1 MICQIV
7 FERGHDEGIQ
17 INMLSDTVYQKKPF
31 IYGYILYED
40 EMKMRHICK
49 VNVYV

>member
-17 INMLSDTVYQKKPF
+17 INMLSDTVYQKKT
-31 IYGYILYED
+31 IYTWVYTLWGWNED
-40 EMKMRHICK
+40 ET
-49 VNVYV
+49 YL

>member
-17 INMLSDTVYQKKPF
+17 INMLSDTVYKKKTHLYMG
-31 IYGYILYED
+31 IYFMR
-40 EMKMRHICK
+40 MK
-49 VNVYV
+49 